1 MRLYLLYRYIIV
13 LLIISLITPYAR
25 AATKDQRTKVIL
37 RSIGHE
43 FLLQINDSTSRI
55 MPIERVG
62 GRYKVRFEK
71 SFSFEPDLLF
81 FSTFKI
87 FEERSI
93 EDSYIIEV
101 EKCETKEL
109 VHSFEANLKMA
120 DDLMVCRQRMLPK
133 DCYIFYFTLIES
145 ESYIKVKNSSSL
157 NYIYFIS
164 LIIIGGFIVLFYRKK
179 KRKDKIVSDLIYIGE
194 YQFDKK
200 KMILI
205 FQETLV
211 NLSSKEVDLLSLL
224 YSNENKTLERE
235 YILKVVWGDEG
246 NYVGRTLD
254 VFISKIRKKL
264 ERDPTIKIVNVRG
277 VGYRL
282 VLN

>member
-1 MRLYLLYRYIIV
+1 MRLYLLYRYTIV

-71 SFSFEPDLLF
+71 PFSFEPDLLF

-93 EDSYIIEV
+93 EDRYIIEV

-120 DDLMVCRQRMLPK
+120 DDLMVCQQRMLPK
-133 DCYIFYFTLIES
+133 DCYIFYFTLVES
-145 ESYIKVKNSSSL
+145 ERYVKVKKSSTL

-164 LIIIGGFIVLFYRKK
+164 LIIIGGFIVLFFRKK